1 MMPGLRAQSRLGPR
15 VLLDAFGSELLRYG
29 VELTKRQRLC
39 VLVLGLSGGALLID
53 KLLLGGGGPSPAEAS
68 PSAAAPLPEAE
79 VAAPAPTPVRAAPPA
94 PTLESRLA
102 SVLGPADDSPRFS
115 AAFTP
120 PAEWLPA
127 PAKAEVTP
135 AEAKPMPVIKVTMV
149 VVGEGKSS
157 ARINDQLMAVGAT
170 VGEIT
175 LVAVERDE
183 VVVEVR
189 GERLR
194 VRVAGELPRT
204 GQ

>member
-1 MMPGLRAQSRLGPR
+1 MMPVLRAQRRLGPR
-15 VLLDAFGSELLRYG
+15 VLLDDFGPELLRHG

-102 SVLGPADDSPRFS
+102 SVLQPADDSPRFS

-120 PAEWLPA
+120 PPQWLPA

-135 AEAKPMPVIKVTMV
+135 VEAIPMPVIKVTMV

-175 LVAVERDE
+175 LIAVERDE